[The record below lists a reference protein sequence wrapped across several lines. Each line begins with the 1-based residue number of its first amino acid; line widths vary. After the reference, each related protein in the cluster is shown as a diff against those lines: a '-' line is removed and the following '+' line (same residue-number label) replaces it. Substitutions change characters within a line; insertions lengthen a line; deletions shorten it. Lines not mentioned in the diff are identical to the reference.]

1 MGLRL
6 LKLLFGILLI
16 PAGVAATRV
25 FPHEI
30 FTLLRTRWYFLSGMG
45 SYLVLLAIFQQLI
58 RSYVFGHE
66 LTHAFWVW
74 IFGGRVK
81 GFRAAASGGQVR
93 ATKSNFLIYLAP
105 YFFPLYSFLALA
117 LYLLLGLFFSGIGLN
132 RGFSFVLGFSWT
144 FHITFTIYVLLQ
156 GQPDVR
162 ENGRVFSLAL
172 IYLANV
178 VVLSFLLVFIS
189 PGVSCGKYFIDLWSQ
204 VRLIYLCLWREGP
217 GFCRDRFNW
226 IHREVLSLTRFV
238 HKSG

>member
-1 MGLRL
+1 MALRL
-6 LKLLFGILLI
+6 LKLVTGILLI

-25 FPHEI
+25 FQSQI
-30 FTLLRTRWYFLSGMG
+30 FPLLRTRWYFLSGIG
-45 SYLVLLAIFQQLI
+45 TYLVLLAIFQQPI
-58 RSYVFGHE
+58 RTYVFGHE

-74 IFGGRVK
+74 LFGGRVK
-81 GFRAAASGGQVR
+81 GFKAAASGGQVR

-105 YFFPLYSFLALA
+105 YFFPLYSFLAMA
-117 LYLLLGLFFSGIGLN
+117 LFLFLGLFFSGIGVS
-132 RGFSFVLGFSWT
+132 RGFSFILGFTWT

-178 VVLSFLLVFIS
+178 VVLSCLLVFIS
-189 PGVSCGKYFIDLWSQ
+189 PRVSYGNYFIDLWSQ

-217 GFCRDRFNW
+217 DFCRDRFNW
-226 IHREVLSLTRFV
+226 LRQEMLSLTEA
-238 HKSG
+238 